1 MSQRSPQPLDE
12 DSLRKILRGTAKFTV
27 AIALVSYPVD
37 ALWST
42 RYFLIGCL
50 ALLNW
55 IALSAILGGICSK
68 RPLEAVAGV
77 MLKPLLLV
85 LLLVAGKQGVI
96 EITSFLLA
104 LNSFFLV
111 LFGHLIVRALMP
123 SKGQPLQLTPSGS
136 AEVHG

>member
-1 MSQRSPQPLDE
+1 MSHRTLPPLDE
-12 DSLRKILRGTAKFTV
+12 KSLRSVLRGTAILTV
-27 AIALVSYPVD
+27 LVGVVSFPFD
-37 ALWST
+37 PLWST

-55 IALSAILGGICSK
+55 IALTAVITGWMRK
-68 RPLEAVAGV
+68 RPIQMIVGLMV
-77 MLKPLLLV
+77 KPLLLV

-96 EITSFLLA
+96 EVSSFLLA

-111 LFGHLIVRALMP
+111 LFGHMIVRVLWP
-123 SKGQPLQLTPSGS
+123 STGQPLQLTPSGS